1 MSEKHCPEL
10 LAGYALGA
18 LEPAEEQQAA
28 AHVADCVDCRDE
40 AISLAAA
47 LHATLGHDCPSAEP
61 SPLVRTQFLAR
72 LALEITPAN
81 AAARTP
87 VDPAPPRPPMIM
99 LEPRPPQPPAVIRQ
113 PFVPRW
119 VIPAATIPTVL
130 AVMLAFG
137 LLNMKQ
143 QYDDQHNHLLGQAL
157 AAPHV
162 AMVLNGPAVRHG
174 MTGEVIMPTSGS
186 GGLLILSGLTKAPAN
201 MEYTCWVQKDGHWTA
216 WGPIKPDASRIAMFV
231 MDKSMDPHNAATLAV
246 TLEHMNRPPSAPSEP
261 MLLSTTL

>member
-10 LAGYALGA
+10 LAAYALGA
-18 LEPAEEQQAA
+18 LDPVEQEQAA
-28 AHVADCVDCRDE
+28 AHVADCADCREE
-40 AISLAAA
+40 AMSLAAA
-47 LHATLGHDCPSAEP
+47 LHGTLGYDCPPADP

-72 LALEITPAN
+72 LALEITPAE
-81 AAARTP
+81 AVTAP
-87 VDPAPPRPPMIM
+87 VNPEPPRPPMIM
-99 LEPRPPQPPAVIRQ
+99 LEPRPPQPPTVVRQ
-113 PFVPRW
+113 AFIPRW
-119 VIPAATIPTVL
+119 VIPAAAVPTVL

-137 LLNMKQ
+137 LLTMKQ
-143 QYDDQHNHLLGQAL
+143 QYDDQHSHLLGQAL

-162 AMVLNGPAVRHG
+162 AMVLTGPAVRHG
-174 MTGEVIMPTSGS
+174 MTGEVIMPTNGN
-186 GGLLILSGLTKAPAN
+186 GGLLILSGLTKAPAD

-246 TLEHMNRPPSAPSEP
+246 TLEHMNRPPAAPSEP